1 MVKTYL
7 PILCLLCGLFVVT
20 TTANAQT
27 YWEPQTNITGYIS
40 TEFNYFDDIDGYRV
54 NYGTA
59 VSEAGILITYQPT
72 SNFTLKSV
80 FVYRPEF
87 EFDQMLNEAFGQ
99 LSLSSKLN
107 FKVGRF
113 LLPLSPMNTYY
124 YAPVNTS
131 ATLPILIT
139 NHEFFPL
146 NIDGISVNG
155 AFGSD
160 LKVKYDVFAGGYRN
174 TTWLPT
180 GPIGFFGTEVPYFKG
195 QINSPYSIDRSYN
208 NTYNTAFGGSIAV
221 AYKRFVELGASYFNP
236 KKERIPLALTLP
248 SNMIFAGSPP
258 IDEVVPTGLHRP
270 TYGFNA
276 KVQYENTKLVGE
288 LWRGN
293 LDIDPI
299 VISLQGNVIPLTQGG
314 DVDLEGSFVELS
326 HRVNKFTPY
335 ARYEKQETDDIK
347 YYRYTAG
354 INYKPSF
361 ERTVKIEYMWYDHSS
376 GAINGLIG
384 TLIYSF

>member
-1 MVKTYL
+1 MVQRIYTK
-7 PILCLLCGLFVVT
+7 LLFTLLLVFGVQAVQ
-20 TTANAQT
+20 AQD
-27 YWEPQTNITGYIS
+27 YFEPQTNITGYIS
-40 TEFNYFDDIDGYRV
+40 TEFNYFDNLENYRV
-54 NYGTA
+54 TTGSA
-59 VSEAGILITYQPT
+59 VSEAGMLVTYMPT
-72 SNFTLKSV
+72 SSLRLKTV

-87 EFDQMLNEAFGQ
+87 EFDQMLNEAFGE
-99 LSLSSKLN
+99 LSMSKMVN

-146 NIDGISVNG
+146 NMDGVSING
-155 AFGSD
+155 AFGD
-160 LKVKYDVFAGGYRN
+160 DVKLKYDVFAGGYRN

-180 GPIGFFGTEVPYFKG
+180 GPVGFFGSEVPYFKE

-208 NTYNTAFGGSIAV
+208 NTYNTAIGAAV
-221 AYKRFVELGASYFNP
+221 SFAYKQLVEVGASYFKP
-236 KKERIPLALTLP
+236 KQEEIPLDVTIPADALFPGFPETETVINTKL
-248 SNMIFAGSPP
+248 
-258 IDEVVPTGLHRP
+258 DRP

-276 KVQYENTKLVGE
+276 KVQYENTKIAGE

-293 LDIDPI
+293 LEIDPI
-299 VISLQGNVIPLTQGG
+299 VFMFMGNPAPLTAGG

-326 HRVNKFTPY
+326 HRIEKFTPY
-335 ARYEKQETDDIK
+335 VRYEDQLTDDIE
-347 YYRYTAG
+347 YSRFTAG

-361 ERTVKIEYMWYDHSS
+361 ERTLKVEYMMYDHSS
-376 GAINGLIG
+376 GNVNGLIA

>member
-1 MVKTYL
+1 MVQLK
-7 PILCLLCGLFVVT
+7 T
-20 TTANAQT
+20 TTLVFLLLFGLGNSFVKAQDF
-27 YWEPQTNITGYIS
+27 WEPITNITGYIS
-40 TEFNYFDDIDGYRV
+40 TEFNYFDNLDGYEV

-59 VSEAGILITYQPT
+59 VSEAGLLITYQPT
-72 SNFTLKSV
+72 STLTLKSV

-99 LSLSSKLN
+99 LALSNELN

-146 NIDGISVNG
+146 NIDGVSING
-155 AFGSD
+155 DFGDEIKVRYD
-160 LKVKYDVFAGGYRN
+160 LFAGGYRN

-180 GPIGFFGTEVPYFKG
+180 GAVGFFGGEVPYFKD

-208 NTYNTAFGGSIAV
+208 NTYNTAWGGHIGV
-221 AYKRFVELGASYFNP
+221 QYKSLIDLGASYFNP
-236 KKERIPLALTLP
+236 KKETLP
-248 SNMIFAGSPP
+248 VSVIIPADALFPGFPFTED
-258 IDEVVPTGLHRP
+258 IIPTGFQRP

-276 KVQYENTKLVGE
+276 KLHYENTKVVGE

-293 LDIDPI
+293 VELDPL
-299 VISLQGNVIPLTQGG
+299 VYEFQGNSVPLSPGG
-314 DVDLEGSFVELS
+314 DIDLEGSFVEVS
-326 HRVNKFTPY
+326 HRINKFTPY
-335 ARYEKQETDDIK
+335 ARYEDQLTDDIE
-347 YYRYTAG
+347 YSRWTFG

-361 ERTVKIEYMWYDHSS
+361 ERTVKLEYLMYDHSS
-376 GAINGLIG
+376 GSVQGAVA